1 VIEYGQIIIGVADL
15 LAQKLILDDVLGFFL
30 FIFFCLRV
38 YIYIYIYMIR
48 SLSDYIKHTILQI
61 N

>member
-38 YIYIYIYMIR
+38 YIYIYIY
-48 SLSDYIKHTILQI
+48 DKHELKSTKTC
-61 N
+61 